1 MVGRSKS
8 FVAETCWSVV
18 TASSAYAPTLSSDLA
33 GRGGRPKILQPGTEW
48 LAGDGAWWGVWQR
61 LMRAS
66 YRVNSG
72 PRRAHLR
79 LTSPIFLVSAGERKV
94 QEAVAVV
101 VE

>member
-1 MVGRSKS
+1 MDWSKS
-8 FVAETCWSVV
+8 FVAETCWSAV

-48 LAGDGAWWGVWQR
+48 LAGDGAWWGVWLR

-72 PRRAHLR
+72 PRRTYLR
-79 LTSPIFLVSAGERKV
+79 LTSPIFSVSVGEGELHKV
-94 QEAVAVV
+94 VAVV